1 MRKFILL
8 LPFVAFAV
16 SSATAQDTIVFK
28 NYDSVLAKVTEV
40 TPNSVSYKRWDNI
53 DGPVYTI
60 NRTDI
65 ACINYQNGQK
75 DVFNDIAQTDT
86 AAPALNTTAPT
97 RPFQNIRFQSYLYA
111 GVAFF
116 KQAVGPTFDASV
128 GARLREYA
136 YIGIETGFHTIFY
149 NRRISY
155 KNQYGNIRYRSYT
168 ATLGY
173 VPIGINLKGY
183 VPVGKKI
190 YPYINC
196 SFGSFIGLFEINKV
210 NGFYSQVGAG
220 IDIKR
225 FSLGIG
231 YSVIM
236 NGGNF
241 NCGYAKF
248 GIRLGKW

>member
-1 MRKFILL
+1 MRKLILL
-8 LPFVAFAV
+8 LTFVAFTV
-16 SSATAQDTIVFK
+16 YSATAQDTIVFK

-53 DGPVYTI
+53 NGPVYTI

-86 AAPALNTTAPT
+86 AVPALNTTDTT
-97 RPFQNIRFQSYLYA
+97 RPFQKIRFQSYLHA
-111 GVAFF
+111 GAIFL
-116 KQAVGPTFDASV
+116 KEAGGPTFDVSV

-136 YIGIETGFHTIFY
+136 YIGIETGFHLIWDIHY
-149 NRRISY
+149 DYSCD
-155 KNQYGNIRYRSYT
+155 S
-168 ATLGY
+168 AVAY

-183 VPVGKKI
+183 VPVGKKKI

-196 SFGSFIGLFEINKV
+196 SLGAFIDVDRTDFY
-210 NGFYSQVGAG
+210 GFYCQVGAG

-231 YSVIM
+231 YSTIM
-236 NGGNF
+236 NGGNL
-241 NCGYAKF
+241 NCGYVKL